1 MYQVSRAYLEML
13 AYVEGYFAG
22 ICIMGYDLILRGG
35 LPAGLGVICYGD
47 DTLITVCGANFQN
60 ASTWISL
67 VAMDKTEALLFY
79 GPHRGPPEHLNHG

>member
-1 MYQVSRAYLEML
+1 ML

-47 DTLITVCGANFQN
+47 IQYVGPTFKTPPHE
-60 ASTWISL
+60 SPWWPWIKWRLCCS
-67 VAMDKTEALLFY
+67 MDPIVVRLSI
-79 GPHRGPPEHLNHG
+79 